1 MGIAKGDIVLYL
13 ISRMSP
19 FSLPLFVPPHEN
31 TQGERQGVSPP
42 SKPHRKIDN
51 HLQNTLS
58 AVSDRGTRWPW
69 KVGEFRRPVGEF
81 RRHLHV
87 IVGTTESNAIGWP
100 PQSAIH

>member
-1 MGIAKGDIVLYL
+1 MCYDRR
-13 ISRMSP
+13 SRVTP
-19 FSLPLFVPPHEN
+19 QIIWTADDAHEN

-100 PQSAIH
+100 PQSAIR